1 MDLYQKVERVIK
13 DHMIKHQSE
22 VRKAKDLL
30 SKLDVARCNEPSQDY
45 SYDLTK
51 TGEKEDAYAR
61 KSIYYYDYDRH
72 DKNRANPF
80 TEIPDYTELP
90 DK

>member
-1 MDLYQKVERVIK
+1 MNLYQKVEKVIK
-13 DHMIKHQSE
+13 DHMIEHQSE

-30 SKLDVARCNEPSQDY
+30 SKLDVARCNEPSEDY
-45 SYDLTK
+45 SFDLTA
-51 TGEKEDAYAR
+51 TGEKEQPYAR

-72 DKNRANPF
+72 DKNRVNPF
-80 TEIPDYTELP
+80 TGTPDYTELP